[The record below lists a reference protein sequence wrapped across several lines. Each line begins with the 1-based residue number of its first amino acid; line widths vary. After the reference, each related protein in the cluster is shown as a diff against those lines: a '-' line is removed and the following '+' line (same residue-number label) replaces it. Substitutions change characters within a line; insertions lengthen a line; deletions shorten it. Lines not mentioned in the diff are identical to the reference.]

1 MAREKLMAPIDEA
14 GLKSMV
20 DYRKLIYAR
29 IYQQALKEGL
39 LRVLEISHT
48 VEEVQEKMSFKPS
61 RLDTLNALLN
71 VLTAIGAVRAYF
83 DPKGQRV
90 FCVTKECMPD
100 YLQEMPATKTS
111 QISTG
116 TMTRTHADVPELTFR
131 CLHGE
136 DVDVRFDE
144 ASNEYWKSVLEAP
157 FYARG
162 REIAADEISSKGA
175 CVLDLASGQG
185 HGLKRLAEN
194 VGPSGEVVGLEL
206 SDYHV
211 QVSRKETKDLKN
223 VRIVQANLDNGL
235 EILEDGKYDGAM
247 IIGAF
252 HFLRKKETLVENVS
266 RALKP
271 KAKLVIGNVYLDADT
286 FDRPYLDMMFSI
298 TNPEARATPTRP
310 SALEYM
316 LKDQGFQVYF
326 SYHVGSFGW
335 YFGTRN
341 GKEEMG
347 R

>member
-1 MAREKLMAPIDEA
+1 MAREQLMAPIDEV
-14 GLKSMV
+14 GMKSMR
-20 DYRKLIYAR
+20 DYRKLIYTR

-39 LRVLEISHT
+39 LRVLEIPHT
-48 VEEVQEKMSFKPS
+48 VEEVQEQMSFKPS
-61 RLDTLNALLN
+61 RLETLNALLN
-71 VLTAIGAVRAYF
+71 VLTAIGVVRAYF
-83 DPKGQRV
+83 NPNAQRV
-90 FCVTKECMPD
+90 FCATRERMPD
-100 YLQEMPATKTS
+100 YLLEAPTTNTS
-111 QISTG
+111 QLSTG
-116 TMTRTHADVPELTFR
+116 TMTTTHADVPELTFR

-144 ASNEYWKSVLEAP
+144 ASKEYWKSVLEAP

-162 REIAADEISSKGA
+162 REIAADEIAFEGG

-185 HGLKRLAEN
+185 HGLKRLARN
-194 VGPSGEVVGLEL
+194 VGPGGEVVGLEL

-235 EILEDGKYDGAM
+235 EVLEDGKYDGAM

-252 HFLRKKETLVENVS
+252 HFLRKKEKFVENVS

-310 SALEYM
+310 VALEYM
-316 LKDQGFQVYF
+316 LKEQGFQVYF

-335 YFGTRN
+335 YFGSRN
-341 GKEEMG
+341 GKGEMG